1 MVDGPVVETGS
12 GRVEGL
18 DLGDVKAFK
27 GIPYA
32 AAPRFGVPAPV
43 PGWEGTRPAVEF
55 GPAAPQLAP
64 APGAPPV
71 WRPGDGLDCLS
82 LNIWSPDLGAA
93 GLPVMVWI
101 HGGLWKHGSSRM
113 PQYDGAV
120 LARSGVVVVTINY
133 RLGFEGFG
141 HIDGTADNR
150 GLRDQ
155 IAALEWVRANIAG
168 FGGDPFTVT
177 VFGQSAGAASIAFLM
192 SATKG
197 LFRRAIAQSIPAGH
211 RSPAE
216 AADVTATI
224 ARAAGVEPTWDGLA
238 ALPPEAILAVQDT
251 PVREG
256 FTAFG
261 PVVDGELVTG
271 PPWASTD
278 RDVDLVCGYTRE
290 EYRGQGQ
297 PAPPGV
303 DLAVVASSVGLTG
316 EAAEDYRQGFDD
328 PFTAMLSDALVR
340 MPTVRVAE
348 AHGRSWVYELAWAS
362 PGLGAGHGVDIP
374 LVFGIPETRFAG
386 RYLGSPPPASF
397 GPLSAQIRRAWTA
410 FAATGDPGWP
420 RYGAERRT
428 RIWDVEP
435 RDVDDPLAASRRIWS
450 VPVEGLG

>member
-1 MVDGPVVETGS
+1 VVRTGC

-18 DLGDVKAFK
+18 DLGGVKAFK

-32 AAPRFGVPAPV
+32 TAARFG
-43 PGWEGTRPAVEF
+43 RPAAAAAWDGIRPATEF

-64 APGAPPV
+64 APGVPPV
-71 WRPGDGLDCLS
+71 WRPEDGLDCLS
-82 LNIWSPDLGAA
+82 LNVWSPDLGAA

-120 LARSGVVVVTINY
+120 LARSGVVVVTVNY

-141 HIDGTADNR
+141 HIDGMADNR
-150 GLRDQ
+150 GLHDQ

-168 FGGDPFTVT
+168 FGGDPSSVT
-177 VFGQSAGAASIAFLM
+177 VFGQSAGAASIAFLLK
-192 SATKG
+192 TG

-216 AADVTATI
+216 AAEVTATI
-224 ARAAGVEPTWDGLA
+224 ARAVGVEPDQLA
-238 ALPPEAILAVQDT
+238 TVPPEAILAVQDT
-251 PVREG
+251 AVREG

-271 PPWASTD
+271 PPWASIAG
-278 RDVDLVCGYTRE
+278 DVDLVCGYTRE

-303 DLAVVASSVGLTG
+303 DLDVVAKAVGLTSADG
-316 EAAEDYRQGFDD
+316 YRSLDD
-328 PFTAMLSDALVR
+328 PFTMMLSDALVR
-340 MPTVRVAE
+340 MPTLRVAE

-374 LVFGIPETRFAG
+374 LVFGLPDTRFAT
-386 RYLGSPPPASF
+386 RYLGPSTPAEF
-397 GPLSAQIRRAWTA
+397 APLSAQIRQAWTA
-410 FAATGDPGWP
+410 FATTGDPGWP
-420 RYGAERRT
+420 RYGAQRRT